1 MMKHFNKILIPVIV
15 IMLAILSCESK
26 EKVNRWKHCD
36 GFSVGDAIIM
46 KPDYATIKN
55 DTLFINGISKA
66 TIERFENRYFADNLM
81 FIRSLED
88 GSIGRYCGK

>member
-1 MMKHFNKILIPVIV
+1 MKNLNKILVPVIA
-15 IMLAILSCESK
+15 IILPILSCESK
-26 EKVNRWKHCD
+26 EKVKRWKHCD

-66 TIERFENRYFADNLM
+66 LLSGLKTAILQTI
-81 FIRSLED
+81 
-88 GSIGRYCGK
+88 